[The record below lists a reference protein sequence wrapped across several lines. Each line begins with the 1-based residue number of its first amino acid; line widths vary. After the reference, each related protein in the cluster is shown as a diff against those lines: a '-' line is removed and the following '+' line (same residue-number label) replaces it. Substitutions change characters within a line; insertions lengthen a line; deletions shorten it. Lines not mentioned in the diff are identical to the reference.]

1 LIKQQ
6 QQQGGPQTYYLKP
19 MDYWNDLGALMKQIC
34 NAHPYMSTK
43 EGIFAMTL
51 RELAYM
57 LFCEWCEHLTRIKD
71 NKPKVDFIATLKQL
85 VEKKYA
91 TEQQLKAV
99 KAQSQMTYASQTMLG
114 NLVG

>member
-1 LIKQQ
+1 
-6 QQQGGPQTYYLKP
+6 
-19 MDYWNDLGALMKQIC
+19 
-34 NAHPYMSTK
+34 MSTK

-57 LFCEWCEHLTRIKD
+57 LFLEWCEHLSKIKD
-71 NKPKVDFIATLKQL
+71 NKPKVDFIASLKQL

-99 KAQSQMTYASQTMLG
+99 KS
-114 NLVG
+114 